1 MDANTRPRRIVIV
14 GAVAAGT
21 SAAAKARRNDET
33 AAIVLYERDRHI
45 SYSGCGLP
53 YYIGGVVRDFAQMV
67 PRDAAHFKKRYD
79 VDVFTRHEVQSV
91 DPTART
97 LIVRNLETG
106 ETFSDRYDTLVLATG
121 AAPVIPEIPGAT
133 LPHVF
138 PLRTPTHARDIRDLI
153 THKQPRQAVVIGSG
167 FIGLEMVE
175 NLAHAGLSVALVE
188 KLPHV
193 CPFVDPDLSPYV
205 LDELTQNGVAVHTG
219 TTAREI
225 TADAVVLEDGRTL
238 PAQLVILAIGVRP
251 ETTLAQAMG
260 VKLGAAGAI
269 AVDARL
275 RTNLP
280 DVYACGD
287 CAENVSIIDGRRFY
301 RPLGSTAN
309 KTGRITGDHITGG
322 PLWHRGVAGTGI
334 FRLFARTIAATG
346 LNEHEARAAG
356 FDVIV
361 SHHTKVD
368 RPGYLG
374 GREMA
379 IKTIAARPDGR
390 LLGVQIV
397 GFEGVDKRIDVL
409 VTALTAGL
417 RAADLFHL
425 DLAYAPPYATTK
437 DPVHYTGMILENA
450 ISRGRAL
457 LSGDE
462 LAAAQQ
468 DYTVVDT
475 RPPAQ
480 FAAGHLP
487 GAINL
492 PQEQVRTMLSQ
503 LDPEQAVVL
512 YCDNGETSNAVQST
526 LLNSGFRRVYTLSG
540 GLRQFEAC
548 LAAATA
554 VTTAAVTGANE
565 VRPVSQKKC
574 AAPPTVVQKPREDE

>member
-1 MDANTRPRRIVIV
+1 MDANSRPRRIVIV

-21 SAAAKARRNDET
+21 SAAAKARRNDEN
-33 AAIVLYERDRHI
+33 AEIVLYDRDHHI

-53 YYIGGVVRDFAQMV
+53 YYIGGIVPDFATMI
-67 PRDAAHFKKRYD
+67 PRDAAHFKKHYD
-79 VDVFTRHEVQSV
+79 VDVYTRHEVQSA

-97 LIVRNLETG
+97 LQVRNLETG
-106 ETFSDRYDTLVLATG
+106 ETFTDRYDTLVLATG
-121 AAPVIPEIPGAT
+121 AAPVIPKIPGAG

-138 PLRTPTHARDIRDLI
+138 PLRTPTHARAIRTLI
-153 THKQPRQAVVIGSG
+153 ERERPRQAVVIGSG

-175 NLAHAGLSVALVE
+175 NLAHAGMSVALVE

-205 LDELTQNGVAVHTG
+205 LDELEQKGVAVYTG
-219 TTAREI
+219 TTAGEI
-225 TADAVVLEDGRTL
+225 TADAVVLEDGRAL
-238 PAQLVILAIGVRP
+238 PAQLVIWAVGVRP
-251 ETTLAQAMG
+251 ETTLARSMG
-260 VKLGAAGAI
+260 VGLGAAGAI
-269 AVDARL
+269 AVDECL

-334 FRLFARTIAATG
+334 FRLFERTIAATG
-346 LNEHEARAAG
+346 LNEREAREAG
-356 FDVIV
+356 FDVTV
-361 SHHTKVD
+361 SHHSKVD
-368 RPGYLG
+368 RPDYLG

-379 IKTIAARPDGR
+379 IKTIADRRDGR
-390 LLGVQIV
+390 ILGVQIV
-397 GFEGVDKRIDVL
+397 GYEGVDKRIDVL

-417 RAADLFHL
+417 KAADLFHL
-425 DLAYAPPYATTK
+425 DLAYAPPFATTK

-462 LAAAQQ
+462 LAGAARQ
-468 DYTVVDT
+468 DYMVVDT

-487 GAINL
+487 GAINM
-492 PQEQVRTMLSQ
+492 PQEQARAMLSR

-512 YCDNGETSNAVQST
+512 YCDNGETSTAVQST

-554 VTTAAVTGANE
+554 ATATAANE
-565 VRPVSQKKC
+565 VRPASQNNHE
-574 AAPPTVVQKPREDE
+574 PTPTVIEKPREDE